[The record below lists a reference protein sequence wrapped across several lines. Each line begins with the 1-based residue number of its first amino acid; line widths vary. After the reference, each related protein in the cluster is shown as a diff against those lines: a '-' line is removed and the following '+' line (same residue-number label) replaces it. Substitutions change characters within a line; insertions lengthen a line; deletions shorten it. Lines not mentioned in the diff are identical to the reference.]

1 MLRKQ
6 PSLAVAPLCALTRC
20 LSGREAL
27 NKTKTGPSS
36 TRYRI
41 PSLHA
46 LPFGQRSPQQ
56 DQNWSRQHSLSHPP
70 RCTRYLHFHR
80 IRYHSLR
87 HSLPLTRLCVC
98 AVCAAFR
105 AEKPSTRPKLVPAAL
120 AIASPSLHSLPPLS
134 PHSLPQLATLSP
146 SHTSVCVCCMHSCTW
161 RVCSCAHAEV
171 SLRESFGSA
180 IHTSH
185 SEREPW

>member
-98 AVCAAFR
+98 AVCIR
-105 AEKPSTRPKLVPAAL
+105 ARG
-120 AIASPSLHSLPPLS
+120 
-134 PHSLPQLATLSP
+134 
-146 SHTSVCVCCMHSCTW
+146 VCV
-161 RVCSCAHAEV
+161 RVHMQKCPCGNPLALRFTPATRKENRGDNCARSPNHKQLG
-171 SLRESFGSA
+171 SLRNPLARG
-180 IHTSH
+180 
-185 SEREPW
+185 